1 MVDKFKLLRSSDK
14 HFFFIYN
21 NHIHIL
27 RSFPFMPSK
36 SKYFQDI
43 KLYRQDMLIK
53 TELCGVPMQ
62 FSTTFGLFSPKAI
75 DAGSKL
81 MLDYIKVNSDDNCL
95 DIGCGYGPLGLSI
108 AKLAP
113 EGKTTL
119 VDKDFVA
126 VNYTE
131 KNIQLNHLT
140 NCETFLSNGLNQIGS
155 RQFNLIVS
163 NIPAKVGNEL
173 LSLFLIDSFNHLEK
187 NGRIYVVT
195 ISGIR
200 KYIERSFKEV
210 FGNYKKIKQGKTYT
224 VAMAI
229 KE

>member
-1 MVDKFKLLRSSDK
+1 MQA
-14 HFFFIYN
+14 
-21 NHIHIL
+21 
-27 RSFPFMPSK
+27 K
-36 SKYFQDI
+36 SKYFQNVEQ
-43 KLYRQDMLIK
+43 YRKDMLIK
-53 TELCGVPMQ
+53 AELCGNPMQ
-62 FSTTFGLFSPKAI
+62 FSTTWGLFSPKAI
-75 DAGSKL
+75 DEGSKL
-81 MLDYIKVNSDDNCL
+81 MLNYIKVNKDDNCL

-113 EGKTTL
+113 EGQTTL

-126 VNYTE
+126 VKYTE
-131 KNIQLNHLT
+131 QNIKLNRLN
-140 NCETFLSNGLNQIGS
+140 NCETFLSNGLDQIGS

-173 LSLFLIDSFNHLEK
+173 LSLFLIDSYTHLEK
-187 NGRIYVVT
+187 NGRFYVVT

-200 KYIERSFKEV
+200 KYIERSFKEI

>member
-1 MVDKFKLLRSSDK
+1 
-14 HFFFIYN
+14 
-21 NHIHIL
+21 
-27 RSFPFMPSK
+27 MPSNSVQIKRAQK
-36 SKYFQDI
+36 SSYFQNI
-43 KLYRQDMLIK
+43 EQYRRDMQIN

-62 FSTTFGLFSPKAI
+62 FATTWGLFSPRNI
-75 DAGSKL
+75 DEGSRL
-81 MLDYIKVNSDDNCL
+81 LLDHIQVNVDDNCL
-95 DIGCGYGPLGLSI
+95 DIGCGYGPLGITI

-113 EGKTTL
+113 QGRTL
-119 VDKDFVA
+119 LIDKDFVA
-126 VNYTE
+126 VEYTQ
-131 KNIQLNHLT
+131 KNILLNRVN
-140 NCETFLSNGLNQIGS
+140 NCDAFLSNGFNQIS
-155 RQFNLIVS
+155 DHSNAQKFSLIVS

-173 LSLFLIDSFNHLEK
+173 LSLFLFDAAQHLEK

-224 VAMAI
+224 IGMAT